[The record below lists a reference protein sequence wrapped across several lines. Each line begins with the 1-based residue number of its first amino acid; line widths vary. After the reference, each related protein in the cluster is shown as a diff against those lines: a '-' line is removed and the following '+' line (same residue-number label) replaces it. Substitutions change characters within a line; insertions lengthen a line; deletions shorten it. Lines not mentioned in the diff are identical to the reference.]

1 MVPPAELILHQDRVD
16 RHCKGILQA
25 LADFR
30 TDFNDLQVTQRKI
43 NEDFRTKI
51 YSMEDTLYTAT
62 KSDTQVPLC

>member
-1 MVPPAELILHQDRVD
+1 MVLPAELILHQDRVD

-30 TDFNDLQVTQRKI
+30 TDFNNLQVTQRKI